1 MLLERE
7 KGSMVATLTV
17 MKLKDEDDIQKFT
30 VHLARVVIC
39 PDKKG
44 REVSTLVVEKVEPG
58 AIEGSKAPQLKSIPP
73 GQRLLISIVVQALS
87 EDETAKTIRPF
98 NDGPLVKAV
107 SDEAVRRRYYV
118 RIAEKA
124 KDGEDSQKLVARQRQ
139 AFYLAVKNAIKATIL
154 MACEQ
159 DETRFLWLP

>member
-1 MLLERE
+1 MTA
-7 KGSMVATLTV
+7 MLTV

-30 VHLARVVIC
+30 VHLARIVVC
-39 PDKKG
+39 LDKKG
-44 REVSTLVVEKVEPG
+44 REVSTLVVESVEPG
-58 AIEGSKAPQLKSIPP
+58 AIEGSKAPQPKSIPR
-73 GQRLLISIVVQALS
+73 GQRLLIAVVSQALS
-87 EDETAKTIRPF
+87 EDETAKIIRPF

-107 SDEAVRRRYYV
+107 SDEAVRRRYS

-124 KDGEDSQKLVARQRQ
+124 KDGEDPQKLAARQRQ
-139 AFYLAVKNAIKATIL
+139 AFYTAIKNAINGTIL